1 MRNSNPLCLCRYLN
15 AACRVIEKRCPNA
28 WMHAVRNGISYLL
41 ISEMCMFLPQRYVVL
56 LKHPRI
62 SKKTFFAPPAGA
74 RSKNLVSGPGPR
86 GRGDLG
92 LEAKKKPRR
101 DAEAWVQT
109 LTQLVA
115 LSAVR
120 MALATEAMICT
131 IHFMVSFFVISVLV
145 FS

>member
-1 MRNSNPLCLCRYLN
+1 MYVL
-15 AACRVIEKRCPNA
+15 AAKIRSFVETSKNFEKN
-28 WMHAVRNGISYLL
+28 
-41 ISEMCMFLPQRYVVL
+41 
-56 LKHPRI
+56 
-62 SKKTFFAPPAGA
+62 FFAPPTGA
-74 RSKNLVSGPGPR
+74 RSKNLVLGPGPR
-86 GRGDLG
+86 GRGDLA